1 MGDNGHSTK
10 TATQGGNARVDI
22 QPEPK
27 GPVEVSPVKDKKGF
41 NLSEAVHRTGVI
53 AAKTAAGIGVG
64 AATGIGAVVAIS
76 VAEVTVPALLVLK
89 IFGFAGGALGLLSGL
104 SKKK

>member
-1 MGDNGHSTK
+1 MGDNEHSKVECNSLKKEVQTASKGH
-10 TATQGGNARVDI
+10 A
-22 QPEPK
+22 
-27 GPVEVSPVKDKKGF
+27 PVESPPVKDKKGF
-41 NLSEAVHRTGVI
+41 NLAEAVHRTGVI

-89 IFGFAGGALGLLSGL
+89 IFGFAGGALGFLSGV